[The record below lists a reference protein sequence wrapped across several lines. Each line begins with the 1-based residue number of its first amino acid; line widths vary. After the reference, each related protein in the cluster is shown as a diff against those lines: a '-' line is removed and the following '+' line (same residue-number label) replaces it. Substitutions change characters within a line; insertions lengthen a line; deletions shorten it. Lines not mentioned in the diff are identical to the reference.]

1 MDVAPVTNHQYVQ
14 FLNQNLSVLT
24 IARGVVRADDEIWLL
39 LGEIFG
45 GYNPIAFRKGK
56 FHVSNAAYASFP
68 VLRVTANGAAA
79 YTRFYNRRL
88 PTYEEWLYA
97 VGLGKKTKVK
107 SEHDDMEW
115 NDTMDM
121 EKMHAMMLENQ
132 NKSDESVN
140 ESLAKRLSPVSAY
153 RENKYGIRAMNSGFS
168 EWSLQGASALSEEPL
183 KDTDYMLMPTGV
195 TRQPWEAFEE
205 VGFRS
210 AQNVERKLVKTK

>member
-14 FLNQNLSVLT
+14 FLNQNLSILT

-45 GYNPIAFRKGK
+45 GYNPIVFRKGK
-56 FHVSNAAYASFP
+56 TYASFP
-68 VLRVTANGAAA
+68 VLRVTANGAVA
-79 YTRFYNRRL
+79 YARFYNRRL

-97 VGLGKKTKVK
+97 VGKHGKTDVSIEK
-107 SEHDDMEW
+107 
-115 NDTMDM
+115 MDM
-121 EKMHAMMLENQ
+121 QSNETPDMDKMHAMMMESQ
-132 NKSDESVN
+132 NKADTSAT

-153 RENKYGIRAMNSGFS
+153 QENKYGIRAMDSGFS
-168 EWSLQGASALSEEPL
+168 EWSLLGASTLSEEPS

-210 AQNVERKLVKTK
+210 AQNVERRFVKTK